1 MPRLAQPLALS
12 LALALAGCAGLEK
25 LAESALQKP
34 KLTFRSASVTS
45 LDLQGATVSLTWDLE
60 NPNPFGLDLAKIAW
74 TFDAE
79 ERRVASGDVPGGVQL
94 RANGTSPVTF
104 PVHVRFQDVPGIVS
118 LLGSGKDEVRYKVAA
133 TIGLRTPVGELDLPI
148 AHADKVRLPG
158 VPHFALDGLSVRSIG
173 LDAIVLDVHLRVR
186 NPNPFALPAGRLE
199 YTLSMS
205 GAEVA
210 RAQSVAMT
218 PVAGGSSAVVL
229 VPVRIDVGSA
239 GRVAA
244 DVARGAEVRVALHGN
259 ASLAG
264 IPLPLDLKADL
275 PARR

>member
-1 MPRLAQPLALS
+1 MRR
-12 LALALAGCAGLEK
+12 LALAVVLSLAGCAGLEQF
-25 LAESALQKP
+25 AASAIQKP
-34 KLTFRSASVTS
+34 KITFRSASLTS
-45 LDLQGATVSLTWDLE
+45 LDLEGATVSLTWDLE
-60 NPNPFGLDLAKIAW
+60 NPNAFGLDLAKVAW

-79 ERRVASGDVPGGVQL
+79 GKRGASGDVPGGLQL
-94 RANGTSPVTF
+94 RASATSPVTF

-118 LLGSGKDEVRYKVAA
+118 LLGSGKDEVRYAVAA
-133 TIGLRTPVGELDLPI
+133 TIGLRTPVGELDLPVS
-148 AHADKVRLPG
+148 HSDKVRLPG
-158 VPHFALDGLSVRSIG
+158 VPRFALDGLSVRSIG
-173 LDAIVLDVHLRVR
+173 FDAIVLDVHVRVR

-210 RAQSVAMT
+210 RAQSVAVT
-218 PVAGGSSAVVL
+218 PIAGGSSAVVL

-239 GRVAA
+239 GRVAT

-264 IPLPLDLKADL
+264 IPLPLDLEADL